1 MIFLFIFEEQN
12 EHFSFDRCLISIKV
26 ENLQNTDSLS
36 FLPGLN
42 SLVAKADDSNYL
54 RVKIRFRDNIY

>member
-12 EHFSFDRCLISIKV
+12 ENFSFDRCLISIKV

-54 RVKIRFRDNIY
+54 RVKTRFRDNIY